1 MKMITSM
8 KKAQRGMGM
17 LGILFTVG
25 LLAFFMTVLL
35 KLGPLYADFWTL
47 RSIMVEVSAQNS
59 AIEGGARGVSGVIE
73 KRMDINNVRSVT
85 MSDFSIEKRDQGQF
99 QVTLNYEQRE
109 HLFFNV
115 DAIVSFEYQVDVKA
129 Q

>member
-1 MKMITSM
+1 MITGM
-8 KKAQRGMGM
+8 KKSQRGMGM
-17 LGILFTVG
+17 LGILFTIG

-47 RSIMVEVSAQNS
+47 RSIMVEVSQQS
-59 AIEGGARGVSGVIE
+59 ATEGGARGISDMLG
-73 KRMDINNVRSVT
+73 KRMDVNNIRSITIN
-85 MSDFSIEKRDQGQF
+85 DFEIEKQDQNKF
-99 QVTLNYEQRE
+99 KVTLNYAQQA

-115 DAIVSFEYQVDVKA
+115 DAIVKFEYQVEVKT

>member
-1 MKMITSM
+1 M

-35 KLGPLYADFWTL
+35 KLGPLYADFWML
-47 RSIMVEVSAQNS
+47 RSIMIEVSQQS
-59 AIEGGARGVSGVIE
+59 AIEGGARGISDTLG
-73 KRMDINNVRSVT
+73 KRMDVNNIRSVT
-85 MSDFSIEKRDQGQF
+85 IHNFEIEKQDEGQF
-99 QVTLNYEQRE
+99 KVTLNYEQQA

-115 DAIVSFEYQVDVKA
+115 DAIVKFEYQVDVKT